1 MSPEQDAELL
11 RAWCEGDRR
20 AGDTLLSHYFDPVAR
35 YVFHKVGQGET
46 AEEIIQEA
54 FKEAVDR
61 RHLIKG
67 RFGSYVRGI
76 ARFKVLE
83 YYRCKGSLADELTSA
98 LAADEH
104 GAESMLGISEEGH
117 HIAKALRMLT
127 PERQELLY
135 LFYVE
140 GLSSREIAEIRG
152 IRTSQI
158 AGQVYRACTRVRE
171 LVEQFMQ
178 QGAQRE
184 STLRR
189 LDTWLRQFEQADDP
203 GADDS

>member
-1 MSPEQDAELL
+1 MNPEQDAELL

-20 AGDTLLSHYFDPVAR
+20 AGDTLISHYFDPVAR
-35 YVFHKVGQGET
+35 YVFSKIGQGET
-46 AEEIIQEA
+46 AEEIVQEV

-67 RFGSYVRGI
+67 RFGPYVRGI
-76 ARFKVLE
+76 ARFKVLK
-83 YYRCKGSLADELTSA
+83 YYHCKGSLAEELTSA
-98 LAADEH
+98 LS
-104 GAESMLGISEEGH
+104 AEERGPESVLGLSEEGH
-117 HIAKALRMLT
+117 NIAKALRLLT

-152 IRTSQI
+152 VRTSQI
-158 AGQVYRACTRVRE
+158 AGQVFRACTRVRE

-178 QGAQRE
+178 LGAPRDA
-184 STLRR
+184 TLRR
-189 LDTWLRQFEQADDP
+189 LDTWLRQFEHADES